1 MRERIDQI
9 VTAWRTTREL
19 DDRLLWWVLGVGLG
33 TLAVFLALGWWLL
46 GPVVGAAAGVALGL
60 LAAALVFGR
69 RSQQAQISEIAGMPG
84 AAAAVL
90 QSMRGQWFVTPVVA
104 VTGGQELVHRV
115 VGRPGVI
122 LVGEG
127 PSRSKVSQLLAQERK
142 KMSRVVGSGVPV
154 HTVLVDDGDDDD
166 SVPLKGLQTHVAKLP
181 REVDKGDVPKL
192 HRKLKPLDKGN
203 IPVPKGY
210 LGNLGNRRR

>member
-1 MRERIDQI
+1 MRERLEQV
-9 VTAWRTTREL
+9 VTTWRRTREL
-19 DDRLLWWVLGVGLG
+19 DPRLLPW
-33 TLAVFLALGWWLL
+33 
-46 GPVVGAAAGVALGL
+46 VVGAAALALGVSLLLGWLLLNLVVGAVTGAVLAL

-69 RSQQAQISEIAGMPG
+69 RSQQAQISQIEGVPG

-104 VTGGQELVHRV
+104 VTRSQEFVHRV

-127 PSRSKVSQLLAQERK
+127 PSRSKVKQLLAKERRR
-142 KMSRVVGSGVPV
+142 MDRVVGDDVPV
-154 HTVLVDDGDDDD
+154 HTLLVGEREDDVALSD
-166 SVPLKGLQTHVAKLP
+166 LQMRIAKLP
-181 REVDKGDVPKL
+181 RELGKRRVPKL
-192 HRKLKPLDKGN
+192 DRKLKPLDKGN

-210 LGNLGNRRR
+210 LGNQGRRLR

>member
-1 MRERIDQI
+1 MRERVEQ
-9 VTAWRTTREL
+9 VMATWRRTREL
-19 DDRLLWWVLGVGLG
+19 DPRLLPWVLGAGGL
-33 TLAVFLALGWWLL
+33 VFVLLLGLGWWLL
-46 GPVVGAAAGVALGL
+46 SPVVGAVAGLVLGL
-60 LAAALVFGR
+60 LAAAVVFGR
-69 RSQQAQISEIAGMPG
+69 RSQQAQISEIEGVPG

-104 VTGGQELVHRV
+104 VTRSQEFVHRV

-127 PSRSKVSQLLAQERK
+127 PSRSKVKQLLAKESRR
-142 KMSRVVGSGVPV
+142 MGRVVGDDVPV
-154 HTVLVDDGDDDD
+154 HTVLIGDRDDD
-166 SVPLKGLQTHVAKLP
+166 VPLSDLQMHVAKLDH
-181 REVDKGDVPKL
+181 ELDKGRVPKL

-210 LGNLGNRRR
+210 IGNQGRGLR